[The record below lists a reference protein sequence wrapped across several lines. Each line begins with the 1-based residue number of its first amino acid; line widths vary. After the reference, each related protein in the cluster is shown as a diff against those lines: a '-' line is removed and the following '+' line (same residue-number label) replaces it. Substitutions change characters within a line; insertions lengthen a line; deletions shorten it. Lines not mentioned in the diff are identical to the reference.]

1 MSCTLPVLPD
11 SLSSMGRGTPCSAV
25 KASRDKL
32 VVGVRFLF
40 MSDVMIVMSVGFV
53 AL

>member
-1 MSCTLPVLPD
+1 MSCSLPVLPD
-11 SLSSMGRGTPCSAV
+11 SLSSMCRGTPCPAV
-25 KASRDKL
+25 KETRDKL
-32 VVGVRFLF
+32 VVGVSFLF